1 MLNNKGDTIMSKAVI
16 FFADGLEECE
26 GLLVVDLLRRAGTEV
41 IIASVT
47 GQRDILSSHGICLQ
61 ADVLAEDVD
70 YDSADIVILPGG
82 LKGTENLSKSSFVR
96 QKCMEFAAN
105 KKVAAICAAP
115 SILASLGL
123 LDGKCA
129 TVHPNFEDKMPG
141 AHLTHAPVTV
151 DGNITTG
158 QALGAAIPF
167 ALELVLQLEGEETVK
182 KVSRGIC
189 FPV

>member
-1 MLNNKGDTIMSKAVI
+1 MSKAVI

-82 LKGTENLSKSSFVR
+82 LKGTENLSNSSFVR

-141 AHLTHAPVTV
+141 A
-151 DGNITTG
+151 
-158 QALGAAIPF
+158 AADNSCNCF
-167 ALELVLQLEGEETVK
+167 NNRQK

-189 FPV
+189 FLV

>member
-1 MLNNKGDTIMSKAVI
+1 MSKAVI

-47 GQRDILSSHGICLQ
+47 GQRDILS
-61 ADVLAEDVD
+61 
-70 YDSADIVILPGG
+70 
-82 LKGTENLSKSSFVR
+82 NLSKSSFVR

-167 ALELVLQLEGEETVK
+167 ALELVLQLEGEEAVK

>member
-1 MLNNKGDTIMSKAVI
+1 MSKAVI

-96 QKCMEFAAN
+96 KKCMEFTAN

-158 QALGAAIPF
+158 QALGVAIPF
-167 ALELVLQLEGEETVK
+167 ALELVLQLEGEEAVK

>member
-1 MLNNKGDTIMSKAVI
+1 MSKAVI

-47 GQRDILSSHGICLQ
+47 GQRDILSSHGIRLQ
-61 ADVLAEDVD
+61 ADVLAKDVD

-82 LKGTENLSKSSFVR
+82 LKGTENLSYSSFVR
-96 QKCMEFAAN
+96 QKCMEFAVN

>member
-1 MLNNKGDTIMSKAVI
+1 MSKAVI

-82 LKGTENLSKSSFVR
+82 LKGTENLSNSSFVR

-115 SILASLGL
+115 SM
-123 LDGKCA
+123 
-129 TVHPNFEDKMPG
+129 NFEDKMPG

-167 ALELVLQLEGEETVK
+167 ALELVRQLEGEEAVK

-189 FPV
+189 FLV